1 MRGCG
6 PAAGASSPGG
16 PTHGSRSGLECPA
29 VEGDSPVGETVG
41 ARAAGQSTTAW
52 YCRGKLGGTD
62 FQG

>member
-1 MRGCG
+1 MMG
-6 PAAGASSPGG
+6 PWARASSPRE
-16 PTHGSRSGLECPA
+16 PTYGSRSGLEWPA

-41 ARAAGQSTTAW
+41 ARAVEQSTTAW